1 MLFWADSEKH
11 GDGLQIFKINLN
23 LSAARAGSGFLCWSC
38 LVLWL
43 TSDCDFCVPRAS
55 TPSPRRVSSSRS
67 ASGSPEPAAKKHPGA
82 ASPARSRSPSA
93 NWSPAKKAKSPS
105 QSPSPARVFV
115 HQAALLWFLGQ
126 ALVGEVELLSGP
138 RVIHRG
144 KISHSS
150 WLKICNKLFQA

>member
-1 MLFWADSEKH
+1 M
-11 GDGLQIFKINLN
+11 
-23 LSAARAGSGFLCWSC
+23 
-38 LVLWL
+38 WL

-150 WLKICNKLFQA
+150 WLKICNINYFKLNISKCGRKWFSIENQISGEKFCPIS